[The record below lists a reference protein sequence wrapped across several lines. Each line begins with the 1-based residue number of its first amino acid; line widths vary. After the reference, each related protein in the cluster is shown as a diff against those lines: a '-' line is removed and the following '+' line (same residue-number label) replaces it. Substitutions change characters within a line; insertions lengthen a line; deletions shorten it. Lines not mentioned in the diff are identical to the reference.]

1 MMIKSFYIVLIVVIS
16 ASAGMERVKIDPISP
31 RADYLYVSRIGEVN
45 ILSPDRNFSMFGSQ
59 NDYQSNLLNEGEY
72 FVFDAISYNGYIYGY
87 ISNSI
92 GIKEL
97 RSWKILSNAF
107 ESVSTVQLS
116 LNYFGLSSYGIIRQ
130 ISNHVELLGLDGEW
144 KHLSDINGNIV
155 GSSQNWL
162 YTNIGE
168 VYEISQNGTA
178 FQLSSIGVNTEIL
191 SGPYTD
197 GTNVVFKLKNNTLLW
212 WTGELWKNLNS
223 NISWVPTSG
232 YIKSQN
238 SDVQIVFTGSDGI
251 WESISLSNDRITG
264 HGATYT
270 LPWYDVVNGGGEIY
284 SNLTAFAKL
293 GSESMI
299 LGWMHHRAVLGDD
312 AILVNPMRFSPTI
325 HKNVQFDVAVTGA
338 LSANICPTIFDEVN
352 DGSREI
358 ITNFGGCK
366 DVSYGAQLFYWDGKN
381 SSGNFLSDG
390 EYIIST
396 VIQSNGLDATTL
408 EKRFI
413 IDNTPPKG
421 NINGSFVLNN
431 QNDTLKDNQSFFRV
445 SQVQK
450 LCLDYSNIKDEMN
463 PNETIGSKLLLKT
476 NAGQFYTYRTLQ
488 DKICLDG
495 NDPIGVSLPNGTYE
509 LFSVVSDQIGNA
521 DTLKGVIV
529 GDKNIEIISI
539 NKPNR
544 SLNATFLPAILVEG
558 QSNAVLRID
567 VGAENDTPF
576 KVITIIHNQQIIDT
590 AISTNSDGTATL
602 SIQRNWR
609 NYAVSGVNTVL
620 VKLIDNEMNVYSI
633 ELPLV
638 VDHFQT
644 TILSPKNG
652 DILTKSTEIRGVASA
667 PFLENNGGFSSYR
680 AYLVKG
686 SSVKVEGTAN
696 NISMFYET
704 VGGSNWFA
712 IEVPLQKQIV
722 NFPSLSTRQSFD
734 SFFPHSNI
742 GGVDATNE
750 SVLATL
756 DPSNFTDGEYS
767 ICIVAEQNYSNSL
780 VSYDCKSIRIATSG
794 KENPTYKMHV
804 NENGLDSLDRRNAK
818 DSDNNITYN
827 ISIDEGQGFLQVL
840 IVDSLGQQ
848 YDHKKIWITKD
859 KSIAWLFEGMDAFGS
874 YLPDGKYTIYF
885 DLFDAN
891 LGLQFKESKNVKV
904 KNPYVL
910 TTNPLT
916 IEPDPIYIDSKGLS
930 EATIRVELPQKQLYQ
945 YVITNYD
952 SSVTYISKLLNGN
965 SYESVWR
972 FTDSLNQNI
981 NISDNDKFIVSIHS
995 VSGLWM
1001 YKDTINLQGS
1011 LPIVLVNSIQP
1022 DSIWHAPIW
1031 SGFKFKGKLKS
1042 HIKYFPPRMVSLKAK
1057 FHGKQVARK
1066 FRDIEFP
1073 LTLSKFY
1080 NSAEVI
1086 SNYHYSFYYK
1096 NDYSGHQYPTSDG
1109 YGRSSMYALG
1119 NPRDFT
1125 TVLDSSQ
1132 YKGNRQNE
1140 FGDLPYYDADNA
1152 DWVANDSSYVSHIC
1166 PPPKLN
1172 SDSRYEYEKDDEC
1185 RAFAK
1190 SNNVKMKSGSIFYD
1204 DKWKFNKG
1212 DNNISAFFAKI
1223 PIQETVFS
1231 EAIGAKFLSLNSL
1244 SLRNDPIRLLNN
1256 TFLIEDILTP
1266 ENESCK
1272 ESPLKVEMPYICD
1285 PGHHIYFTKRGSWK
1299 TRERY
1304 NYLIGEDDY
1313 FGDEGWV
1320 WDNDASSQANFTYLP
1335 HFNWNHAYLLQRGDQ
1350 KFKVNAFKS
1359 IGNFTDWMKWEE
1371 NTGSCYS
1378 DKITNC
1384 EAGGRKIGQRGFSYT
1399 IDSAYFS
1406 LSSGDSVYPWQVFQ
1420 NFFDRSRNTGFVYW
1434 LTEQSESGNDDV
1446 GFNFGKMNT
1455 DNNMLGIT
1463 WVQDTVEFP
1472 IQGTVDSY
1480 LDKSSVLCYNDECK
1494 FNELSFPKTIP
1505 NSIDDKL
1512 NGWYLLRNN
1521 KSSETVN
1528 PHVDSVYIDLTSQ
1541 MKDLLGVTD
1550 SKLKVSSV
1558 AVDDP
1563 SLYQYYKY
1571 LLSDSLKASTGIQE
1585 FVYIN
1590 GNLQSVQ
1597 TDVDESKYSFID
1609 IRQPKSLKDSL
1620 GFWVRYLNNPVVD
1633 QNWSSAE
1640 DPLFERTGGYLYG
1653 TGLYNESA
1661 FRSVDNGLDDG
1672 ILSYV
1677 SLLGL
1682 DSLLA
1687 EQSLESTSP
1696 FVKQGNALKFN
1707 TNLIADQSKWDI
1719 EVYQFN
1725 GEEVHKQLNLLQSNM
1740 DNFSLGLKLSGT
1752 AKNYVR
1758 IQMNLPLKISDFE
1771 FSHYRIFWRDSVRH
1785 YIPVNQAYRH
1795 PNQEDI
1801 TLGKIYPTYKDDFW
1815 NNPFINPL
1823 DTIPSLAYWD
1833 VTHLNGDYPIEIEGF
1848 YQRADLPGEYHLAR
1862 WTQIVRVGTE
1872 LSDAVTT
1879 IHSAYRRASLEMPL
1893 GISPEGSMVS
1903 IYPVDIL
1910 DVKLPEGMP
1919 EFIPVGPI
1927 IEIHSTDKTPFF
1939 EGDIKPTLKYRYTAK
1954 EIYELEG
1961 DANLHQDS
1969 PEQIKA
1975 KLLQYSAQ
1983 YKMYVLG
1990 ETKKLDPLVTM
2001 YVIEEDQNNP
2011 EDMVLIL
2018 SSQLPHFSYAMVL
2031 KDKVHSGYMPRLELV
2046 YLGQGKDTIIVR
2058 GKYSY
2063 GFDEPPLLWS
2073 ATTMP
2078 TDLALTISAEKNYS
2092 KVQESIKKQYFPSLD
2107 VHNGSFELRIPKT
2120 ELGTGEWYFYL
2131 HYIDAMQADKK
2142 YLEIADTG
2150 FVVSEWT
2157 EFTKSSLIPQCGV
2170 AKHQI
2175 LAFASQKGVVRIFT
2189 KDANGSV
2196 IGFQNQELL
2205 AGWNRLTWDGCFD
2218 GQVLSK
2224 GQYYREYQALNG
2236 QGNFTSLVW
2245 LDSEKRPYLNSIQI
2259 QYSDFVPVQGVHALE
2274 QRIEV
2279 NGYELDQ
2286 LNLQIEVI
2294 GPNGYTTVLPY
2305 TTINNQKVVASW
2317 SGDMAPLGFYHAIVK
2332 LVNSLATP
2340 LQAEFR
2346 VIEKSSGF
2354 SPTITVQPD
2363 SVGYLDPSVRFLVK
2377 TKIPT
2382 RYALTIEN
2390 TNGETIGTI
2399 VGTPENLSTWYE
2411 ASTGT
2416 TEHRWQWVNELDVPD
2431 HLRLR
2436 WFIDGQSGGDTL
2448 IPLAIRNTSMVLS
2461 DITFTPKDTL
2471 YPEDL
2476 SKAGSVAVYRF
2487 YSNRSGKALI
2497 SVYSI
2502 FQNEEMARFTN
2513 DVKVGWN
2520 TVSWTGYGF
2529 GDTLVASGPYRIQ
2542 LFKIPERQGIEPVL
2556 ESTEQVFVKRTPLV
2570 SICLLTHKNID
2581 LANSIQGS
2589 LAEHGLFA
2597 VDLLDQASCLDYSIR
2612 NSKGITVFLE
2622 SLLGSEFE
2630 PIGGNDFNSRFI
2642 AQGGNVV
2649 FALSTLPTLS
2659 AISLKQEAT
2668 GVLSDHSNSTL
2679 QWWSE
2684 LADKSIF
2691 YPTLPIAQISKN
2703 GNRVV
2708 SILSSGTD
2716 INSFFVDLPGK
2727 NGSVLALY
2735 PFDISVVASNEKAL
2749 ANDIANQIWM
2759 QYFEQDIRIIDIA
2772 FDSTISP
2779 YALPNG
2785 KATFHALVE
2794 FVGKGVIK
2802 DATLQL
2808 LDAKNANTQITIP
2821 IGDLQAGV
2829 SKSLTVEMPIVE
2841 SATAGEHTVSFT
2853 LFSSFDD
2860 KNLENNHLDAIF
2872 TLADL
2877 DPPTITIDTLKQV
2890 RGKFNLIRLVSQV
2903 MDQSPGIVKMI
2914 TEIYSDSDQLL
2925 LVKMDSVTTGTS
2937 QKISRTIQIPYSNLP
2952 NQNYKVI
2959 IQGIDSYGN
2968 KTELRRVVL
2977 IDRSAPTNLV
2987 WRIESPVIF
2996 ADSSALSD
3004 ASIQTMSEKAIH
3016 YSLGKGTQ
3024 YHNWKALDNIGID
3037 SIALFNEE
3045 GVAVWQQRLNTVLTG
3060 DFQNHVSNEFMKLEV
3075 FDAAGNS
3082 TTAYL
3087 QLDLDTISPELS
3099 VYEVKRTLLD
3109 SIVDGNYMPSTSALM
3124 SKPLYHFS
3132 NLPEGE
3138 MDFFNAAPPTLG
3150 TAVMLGSEMSDWHYE
3165 SIVKESAV
3173 RMVLH
3178 SRDKSIVQY
3187 RIWVD
3192 GVSKTE
3198 MELNPYL
3205 AYPIH
3210 SKLEPYKDIL
3220 LEHPS
3225 DRIIEIPAGVTDV
3238 RIEATDV
3245 SGNTTVATLLY
3256 KKKTSIAFVDPQG
3269 DVTSIG
3275 ATDYASV
3282 HFSSENTSGHNWLNV
3297 FVRSYNRMVIG
3308 ETQRLYIDSD
3318 NNQQTGT
3325 TAGGYSGF
3333 EHYLAWRVQD
3343 TIDDTSGI
3351 CAEIYQWSSN
3361 FGWNQVLASGCG
3373 KSSSNLFVAM
3383 NADNSLWTEAIGAG
3397 QQLLADNTSVPAYH
3411 AAEFKALWEQ
3421 NFPAEIRWYLEGIGD
3436 KVEDV
3441 QQGRANAFTPV
3452 LGDIKTIDG
3461 SLSDWWEGDLPQNT
3475 FGGQLHVFA
3484 RSSRVNE
3491 QAVTA
3496 FDFWNDSY
3504 STNKAMEI
3512 VHLVRIPNCMVP
3524 PQVSAGTILENF
3536 RVPTQLVK
3544 ANTLEEYTYYSDD
3557 VYALVIQI
3565 REGIFSAG
3573 SHYRGALQVMMWNGC
3588 STEAM
3593 EIMDTESHELVHEY
3607 RIWSLTK

>member
-1 MMIKSFYIVLIVVIS
+1 MMKSFSIVMITFIS
-16 ASAGMERVKIDPISP
+16 AFAGMERVKLDPISP
-31 RADYLYVSRIGEVN
+31 RADYLYVSRNGDLHV
-45 ILSPDRNFSMFGSQ
+45 LSPDRNFSMFDSQ
-59 NDYQSNLLNEGEY
+59 NDYQTNLLDAGEY

-87 ISNSI
+87 ISNGI
-92 GIKEL
+92 GNKEL

-107 ESVSTVQLS
+107 ESESRVQLS
-116 LNYFGLSSYGIIRQ
+116 LNYFGLCSYGIIRQ
-130 ISNHVELLGLDGEW
+130 IYNQVELLGQDGEW
-144 KHLSDINGNIV
+144 KPLSDINGKIV
-155 GSSQNWL
+155 GSSLNWF
-162 YTNIGE
+162 YTDSGE
-168 VYEISQNGTA
+168 IYEISQNGTVYK
-178 FQLSSIGVNTEIL
+178 LSTMGVYPDIL
-191 SGPYTD
+191 SGPYSD
-197 GTNVVFKLKNNTLLW
+197 GTNVVFKLKSNTLLW

-223 NISWVPTSG
+223 KITWVPTSG
-232 YIKSQN
+232 IIKSLN
-238 SDVQIVFTGSDGI
+238 SDVQIFFTSSDGI
-251 WESISLSNDRITG
+251 WESISLSNDHITG

-270 LPWYDVVNGGGEIY
+270 LPWYEVGNGGGEIY
-284 SNLTAFAKL
+284 SNLTAFATL
-293 GSESMI
+293 GTESMI

-325 HKNVQFDVAVTGA
+325 HKNVQFDIAVTGA
-338 LSANICPTIFDEVN
+338 LFANICTNILYEDIYKSKV
-352 DGSREI
+352 I
-358 ITNFGGCK
+358 ITDFGGCK
-366 DVSYGAQLFYWDGKN
+366 DVPYGAQLFYWDGKN
-381 SSGNFLSDG
+381 SSGNLLNDG
-390 EYIIST
+390 EYIVST
-396 VIQSNGLDATTL
+396 VIHSNGLDATTI

-413 IDNTPPKG
+413 LDNTPPKG
-421 NINGSFVLNN
+421 VINGSFQLSN
-431 QNDTLKDNQSFFRV
+431 QNDTLRDNQSYYRV
-445 SQVQK
+445 SKVQK
-450 LCLDYSNIKDEMN
+450 LCLDYLNIIDSMN
-463 PNETIGSKLLLKT
+463 PNEAIGSKLLLKT
-476 NAGQFYTYRTLQ
+476 NAGLFYTYQTVQ
-488 DKICLDG
+488 NKICLDG

-521 DTLKGVIV
+521 DTLKGAIV
-529 GDKNIEIISI
+529 GDESVKKISI
-539 NKPNR
+539 NKPSR
-544 SLNATFLPAILVEG
+544 TLNATFQPSILVEG
-558 QSNAVLRID
+558 QSNAILKID
-567 VGAENDTPF
+567 VGAENNTMF
-576 KVITIIHNQQIIDT
+576 RVFTLIQSQEIIDT
-590 AISTNSDGTATL
+590 TFSTNSDGTATL

-609 NYAVSGVNTVL
+609 NYAESGVNAVL

-638 VDHFQT
+638 MDHFQT
-644 TILSPKNG
+644 TILTPKNG
-652 DILTKSTEIRGVASA
+652 DTLTKSTEIRGVASA
-667 PFLENNGGFSSYR
+667 PYLENNGGFSRYR

-686 SSVKVEGTAN
+686 TSVNMWGTAN

-712 IEVPLQKQIV
+712 IEVPLQKQIA
-722 NFPSLSTRQSFD
+722 NLFSISSRQLFD
-734 SFFPHSNI
+734 STFPHSNI
-742 GGVDATNE
+742 GGIDATNE
-750 SVLATL
+750 SVLAML
-756 DPSNFTDGEYS
+756 DPSNFNNGAYS
-767 ICIVAEQNYSNSL
+767 ICVVAEQNLFNSP
-780 VSYDCKSIRIATSG
+780 VSYDCKAIQISTSS
-794 KENPTYKMHV
+794 KENPTYEMHV
-804 NENGLDSLDRRNAK
+804 NANGLDSLDRRNAK
-818 DSDNNITYN
+818 DSDNNITYS

-840 IVDSLGQQ
+840 VVDSLGQQ
-848 YDHKKIWITKD
+848 YDIKKIWLAKD
-859 KSIAWLFEGMDAFGS
+859 KSISWLFEGMDAFGS

-885 DLFDAN
+885 ELFDAN
-891 LGLQFKESKNVKV
+891 LGLQFKESNIVKV

-910 TTNPLT
+910 TTKPIT

-930 EATIRVELPQKQLYQ
+930 EAAIRIELPQKQMFQ

-952 SSVTYISKLLNGN
+952 SSVTYISKTMNVDN
-965 SYESVWR
+965 FETVWK
-972 FTDSLNQNI
+972 FTDSLNQSI
-981 NISDNDKFIVSIHS
+981 LISANDKFIVSIHS
-995 VSGLWM
+995 ISGLWM
-1001 YKDTINLQGS
+1001 YKDTIALQGT
-1011 LPIVLVNSIQP
+1011 LPIILTNSIQS

-1031 SGFKFKGKLKS
+1031 SGFKFKGKLQS
-1042 HIKYFPPRMVSLKAK
+1042 HIKYFPPRMVAIKAK
-1057 FHGKQVARK
+1057 FHGKQVARLYK
-1066 FRDIEFP
+1066 DLEFP
-1073 LTLSKFY
+1073 LSLSKFY

-1086 SNYHYSFYYK
+1086 SNYHYTLYYK

-1119 NPRDFT
+1119 NPRDFL
-1125 TVLDSSQ
+1125 TVLDSNQ
-1132 YKGNRQNE
+1132 FKENRQNE
-1140 FGDLPYYDADNA
+1140 FGDLPFYDADNA
-1152 DWVANDSSYVSHIC
+1152 DWVDNDSSYVNHIC
-1166 PPPKLN
+1166 PPPNLI
-1172 SDSRYEYEKDDEC
+1172 SDSRYEYEKADEC

-1204 DKWKFNKG
+1204 DKWKFNK
-1212 DNNISAFFAKI
+1212 DQSAISAFFAKI
-1223 PIQETVFS
+1223 PIHDSIIS
-1231 EAIGAKFLSLNSL
+1231 ENIGTKFLSLSSL
-1244 SLRNDPIRLLNN
+1244 GITNDPIRSLPN
-1256 TFLIEDILTP
+1256 TSIIEGILSP
-1266 ENESCK
+1266 ENEDCL
-1272 ESPLKVEMPYICD
+1272 ESPKEVEMPYVCD
-1285 PGHHIYFTKRGSWK
+1285 PGHHIYYTKRGSWK

-1350 KFKVNAFKS
+1350 KFKVNAIQS
-1359 IGNFTDWMKWEE
+1359 SGNFTDWMKWEE

-1378 DKITNC
+1378 SSNKNC

-1420 NFFDRSRNTGFVYW
+1420 NFFDRSRNKGFIYW

-1446 GFNFGKMNT
+1446 GFHFGKMNT

-1463 WVQDTVEFP
+1463 WVQDTIEFP
-1472 IQGTVDSY
+1472 VQGTVDPY
-1480 LDKSSVLCYNDECK
+1480 LDKSTVLCYNEECK
-1494 FNELSFPKTIP
+1494 FNEVSFPKTIP
-1505 NSIDDKL
+1505 YAIDDKL

-1521 KSSETVN
+1521 KSSVTER
-1528 PHVDSVYIDLTSQ
+1528 PHVDSVYIDLKSQ
-1541 MKDLLGVTD
+1541 LKDLLSVTET
-1550 SKLKVSSV
+1550 KLNVPSV

-1563 SLYQYYKY
+1563 SAYQYYKY

-1590 GNLQSVQ
+1590 GKFQPVQ
-1597 TDVDESKYSFID
+1597 TDVDESKYTFID
-1609 IRQPKSLKDSL
+1609 IRQPKSFKDSL
-1620 GFWVRYLNNPVVD
+1620 GVWVRYVNNPVVD
-1633 QNWSSAE
+1633 QNWSSAD

-1653 TGLYNESA
+1653 SGLFNESA
-1661 FRSVDNGLDDG
+1661 FRSVDKGLDEG

-1677 SLLGL
+1677 SVLGL
-1682 DSLLA
+1682 DSLLE

-1696 FVKQGNALKFN
+1696 FVKQGSELKFN
-1707 TNLIADQSKWDI
+1707 NNLIADQSKWDI
-1719 EVYQFN
+1719 EVFQYN
-1725 GEEVHKQLNLLQSNM
+1725 GEEVHKQLDLLQSNM

-1771 FSHYRIFWRDSVRH
+1771 FSHYRIYWRDSVRH
-1785 YIPVNQAYRH
+1785 YIPVNQSYRY
-1795 PNQEDI
+1795 PNQEDLTI
-1801 TLGKIYPTYKDDFW
+1801 GKIYPTYKDDFW
-1815 NNPFINPL
+1815 NNPVINPL
-1823 DTIPSLAYWD
+1823 DSIPSLAFWD

-1848 YQRADLPGEYHLAR
+1848 YQQADLPGVYHLAR
-1862 WTQIVRVGTE
+1862 WSQMVRVGTK
-1872 LSDAVTT
+1872 LSDTETT
-1879 IHSAYRRASLEMPL
+1879 IHSAYRRASLEMPV
-1893 GISPEGSMVS
+1893 GSSPEGSMVS

-1910 DVKLPEGMP
+1910 DVKLPEGLP

-1927 IEIHSTDKTPFF
+1927 IEIHSTDKTPYF
-1939 EGDIKPTLKYRYTAK
+1939 EGDKMPTLKYRYTAK

-1969 PEQIKA
+1969 REQIKA

-1990 ETKKLDPLVTM
+1990 ESKKLDPLVTM

-2018 SSQLPHFSYAMVL
+2018 SSQLAHFSYAMIL
-2031 KDKVHSGYMPRLELV
+2031 KDKVHSGYMPRLDLV

-2063 GFDEPPLLWS
+2063 GFDEPPMLWS
-2073 ATTMP
+2073 TTTMP
-2078 TDLALTISAEKNYS
+2078 TDLALTISSEKTYS
-2092 KVQESIKKQYFPSLD
+2092 NVQESIKKQYFPSID
-2107 VHNGSFELRIPKT
+2107 VHDGSFELRIPKS

-2131 HYIDAMQADKK
+2131 HYLDAMQADKK

-2175 LAFASQKGVVRIFT
+2175 AVFASQKGVVRIFT
-2189 KDANGSV
+2189 KDANGNV

-2224 GQYYREYQALNG
+2224 GQYYREFQAMNG
-2236 QGNFTSLVW
+2236 QGSYTSLVW
-2245 LDSEKRPYLNSIQI
+2245 LDTEKRPYLNSIQVL
-2259 QYSDFVPVQGVHALE
+2259 YSDFVPVQGVQALE
-2274 QRIEV
+2274 QSIEV
-2279 NGYELDQ
+2279 NGYALDQ

-2305 TTINNQKVVASW
+2305 TTINNQKIVAKW
-2317 SGDMAPLGFYHAIVK
+2317 SGDMAPIGIYHATVK
-2332 LVNSLATP
+2332 MVNSIASP
-2340 LQAEFR
+2340 LHAEFR
-2346 VIEKSSGF
+2346 VLEKASGY

-2363 SVGYLDPSVRFLVK
+2363 SIGYLDPSVRFLVK
-2377 TKIPT
+2377 TKTPT

-2390 TNGETIGTI
+2390 ANGETIGTI

-2431 HLRLR
+2431 HLRFR
-2436 WFIDGQSGGDTL
+2436 WFVDGQSGGDTL
-2448 IPLAIRNTSMVLS
+2448 IPLSIRKTSMVFS
-2461 DITFTPKDTL
+2461 DISFTPKDTL

-2476 SKAGSVAVYRF
+2476 SKAGSVAVFRF

-2497 SVYSI
+2497 SVHSI
-2502 FQNEEMARFTN
+2502 FQNEEMARLTN

-2520 TVSWTGYGF
+2520 TVTWAGLGF

-2556 ESTEQVFVKRTPLV
+2556 ERTEQVFVKRTPLV
-2570 SICLLTHKNID
+2570 AICLLTQKNLD
-2581 LANSIQGS
+2581 LANSIQGR

-2597 VDLLDQASCLDYSIR
+2597 VDLLDQTTCLDYSIR

-2622 SLLGSEFE
+2622 PLLGSEFE
-2630 PIGGNDFNSRFI
+2630 PTGGNDMNSRFI

-2649 FALSTLPTLS
+2649 FALSSLPALS
-2659 AISLKQEAT
+2659 AISLKQDAT

-2684 LADKSIF
+2684 FADKSMS

-2716 INSFFVDLPGK
+2716 VNSFFVDLPGK
-2727 NGSVLALY
+2727 NGSLLALY

-2749 ANDIANQIWM
+2749 ANDIANQVWR

-2772 FDSTISP
+2772 FDSTFSP

-2853 LFSSFDD
+2853 LFSSFVDN
-2860 KNLENNHLDAIF
+2860 NLENNHLDAIF

-2903 MDQSPGIVKMI
+2903 MDQSPGIVKII

-2925 LVKMDSVTTGTS
+2925 LVKMDSLTTGTN
-2937 QKISRTIQIPYSNLP
+2937 QNISRTIQIPYSNLP
-2952 NQNYKVI
+2952 NQNYRVI

-3004 ASIQTMSEKAIH
+3004 VSIQTMSEKTIH
-3016 YSLGKGTQ
+3016 YSLGKGMQ

-3045 GVAVWQQRLNTVLTG
+3045 GVAVWQQRLNNVLTG

-3109 SIVDGNYMPSTSALM
+3109 SIVDGNYKPSTSALM
-3124 SKPLYHFS
+3124 SQPLYHFS

-3198 MELNPYL
+3198 IELNPYL
-3205 AYPIH
+3205 VYPIH

-3282 HFSSENTSGHNWLNV
+3282 YFSSENTSGHNWLNV
-3297 FVRSYNRMVIG
+3297 FVRSYNRMAIG

-3333 EHYLAWRVQD
+3333 DHYLAWHVQD

-3351 CAEIYQWSSN
+3351 CAEIFQWSSN

-3373 KSSSNLFVAM
+3373 KSSSNLLVAM
-3383 NADNSLWTEAIGAG
+3383 NADNSLWTEAVGAG

-3421 NFPAEIRWYLEGIGD
+3421 NFPTEIRWYLEGIGD

-3441 QQGRANAFTPV
+3441 QQGSAYAFTPV
-3452 LGDIKTIDG
+3452 LGDTKVADG
-3461 SLSDWWEGDLPQNT
+3461 SLSDWWEGELPQKT
-3475 FGGQLHVFA
+3475 HGGQLHVIA
-3484 RSSRVNE
+3484 RPSRMNG
-3491 QAVTA
+3491 QAFVA

-3504 STNKAMEI
+3504 TTNRATEV
-3512 VHLVRIPNCMVP
+3512 VHLVRIPNCMAP
-3524 PQVSAGTILENF
+3524 PLVSAGTLLENF
-3536 RVPTQLVK
+3536 KVPTHLVK
-3544 ANTLEEYTYYSDD
+3544 ANTLEEYSYYSDD
-3557 VYALVIQI
+3557 VYALVTQI
-3565 REGIFSAG
+3565 REGVFSAG
-3573 SHYRGALQVMMWNGC
+3573 SHYRGTLQVMMWNGC
-3588 STEAM
+3588 STDAM